1 MSESLLHHL
10 NVAAST
16 LSSTLGGWRG
26 TSVVHAATQ
35 PPKPIALYD
44 MEGSPACRSVREALT
59 ALGLDVQVWP
69 CPLGGKRYAAK
80 ARSLGGTPGQPL
92 LVDPNGPV
100 TLNDAGAIIE
110 HLFGTYAHRAPPR
123 AYRAN
128 TLGALLGTA
137 ATAVRQQRGTQA
149 RPSRK
154 PAKPLA
160 LWSFESSPY
169 SRLVRERL
177 SELELPYHLHNLG
190 KEQFADMGP
199 ATLRVRPGPYRPKP
213 GGKREQ
219 VLARLGRVQ
228 VPYLEDP
235 NTDTA
240 LFESAAIIDYLEA
253 RYAL

>member
-16 LSSTLGGWRG
+16 LSSTLSGWRG
-26 TSVVHAATQ
+26 TSVVHAAKQ
-35 PPKPIALYD
+35 PPKPLALYD

-59 ALGLDVQVWP
+59 ALGLDVQIRP
-69 CPLGGKRYAAK
+69 CPRGGQRFAPKAAL
-80 ARSLGGTPGQPL
+80 LGGTPGQPV

-100 TLNDAGAIIE
+100 TLLDAATIIE
-110 HLFGTYAHRAPPR
+110 HLFRTYAHRAPPR

-128 TLGALLGTA
+128 ALDATLGAA
-137 ATAVRQQRGTQA
+137 AVMVRQQRGTQA
-149 RPSRK
+149 RPSRQ

-160 LWSFESSPY
+160 LWSFESSPF

-177 SELELPYHLHNLG
+177 TELELPYTLHNLG
-190 KEQFADMGP
+190 KEQFADLGL
-199 ATLRVRPGPYRPKP
+199 ATLRVRPGPYRPKA
-213 GGKREQ
+213 GGKRERL
-219 VLARLGRVQ
+219 LARLGRVQ

-235 NTDTA
+235 NTDTT